1 LGFGRI
7 DTLTGPSCFHR
18 KNKPK
23 SSLYEGFLISWDPD
37 LLKSKALELEQL
49 QTLLKKQITL
59 PIEKEEHLNTRCTGH
74 DSLLKEKNSKKV

>member
-1 LGFGRI
+1 M
-7 DTLTGPSCFHR
+7 
-18 KNKPK
+18 
-23 SSLYEGFLISWDPD
+23 SWDRD